1 MLTKLKHFFHGLTF
15 VILLALSIHACG
27 EFLEYKEAKEKY
39 TGFFESETNF
49 DVIFLGTS
57 HTWNT
62 VLPMELW
69 RDYGISSY
77 NWGYS
82 NCTPAES
89 YYIFKDIVKYT
100 DPKLVVI
107 DLFGIMEYQDGN
119 GKYRQDR
126 IEQQHVQ
133 FDEIPFSLNKLE
145 AALDVFDNYEH
156 RLDYVFN
163 LMMYHNRWDE
173 LNERDFNV
181 KLSPEKGSSMLM
193 GLGWGTQYW
202 SIGESEKT
210 ELDSVNFEYFIKFM
224 DFCHE
229 EDIHVLCVYLP
240 YPAEKS
246 VQRAANSIG
255 EVIDMYLTAEYVNM
269 LNMGLVDYSTDM
281 YSDNNHLNFTG
292 ASKVTDWLGNYLREN
307 YTFLDDYSQNE
318 YWIEDYEEYLEYKS
332 ECIKNLWSLNDK
344 LLSVYGGDYEVEL
357 ILSESNDLYAK
368 DKHTRTFMDNLGW
381 NGTVKYAHDLDRQI
395 NGQVCEAILKIYRS
409 DTLELVEEV
418 GFTYFDGK
426 LRPVK

>member
-1 MLTKLKHFFHGLTF
+1 MKTKIKHFIQGVVFAVLL
-15 VILLALSIHACG
+15 VISINACG

-39 TGFFESETNF
+39 TDFFESETNF

-57 HTWNT
+57 HTWNS

-69 RDYGISSY
+69 EGYGISSY

-89 YYIFKDIVKYT
+89 YYIFKDVVKYT
-100 DPKLVVI
+100 EPKVVVL
-107 DLFGIMEYQDGN
+107 DMFGLMEYQEGN

-145 AALDVFDNYEH
+145 AALDVFDNYDH

-173 LNERDFNV
+173 LDERDFNV
-181 KLSPEKGSSMLM
+181 KISPEKGASMLT

-202 SIGESEKT
+202 PIGESQKR
-210 ELDSVNFEYFIKFM
+210 ELDSVNYEYFIKFL

-229 EDIHVLCVYLP
+229 EDIPVLCVYLP
-240 YPAEKS
+240 FPASENNQK
-246 VQRAANSIG
+246 AANSIG
-255 EVIDMYLTAEYVNM
+255 DVVDKYLTAEYVNM
-269 LNMGLVDYSTDM
+269 LNLGIVDFSTDM
-281 YSDNNHLNFTG
+281 YNDNNHLNFTG
-292 ASKVTDWLGNYLREN
+292 ACKVTDWLGEYLTEN
-307 YTFLDDYSQNE
+307 YRLDDYSQNE
-318 YWIEDYEEYLEYKS
+318 FWIADHEEYVEYKA
-332 ECIKNLWSLNDK
+332 ENIKNLWSLNDK
-344 LLSVYGGDYEVEL
+344 LLSTYGGDFDVEL
-357 ILSESNDLYAK
+357 VISSSNDLYSK
-368 DKHTRTFMDNLGW
+368 DKYVKTFMDNLGW
-381 NGTVKYAHDLDRQI
+381 NGTVTYGDSEDLILDNRA
-395 NGQVCEAILKIYRS
+395 CEVILRIYNT

-418 GFTYFDGK
+418 GYTYFDGQ